1 MSLQE
6 MQAIENAVWQIT
18 RLRCA
23 AKIAAHPMGVT
34 AMAQS
39 IDEESQPVDPCFAA
53 WADAHAEQ
61 HAIRDAV
68 RRAFLPRREELS
80 RAANAPFNVKDVI

>member
-1 MSLQE
+1 

-34 AMAQS
+34 VMAQS
-39 IDEESQPVDPCFAA
+39 IDGESQPVDPCFAA

-61 HAIRDAV
+61 HAVRDAV
-68 RRAFLPRREELS
+68 RRAFLPRREELTL
-80 RAANAPFNVKDVI
+80 AADALFNAKNAI